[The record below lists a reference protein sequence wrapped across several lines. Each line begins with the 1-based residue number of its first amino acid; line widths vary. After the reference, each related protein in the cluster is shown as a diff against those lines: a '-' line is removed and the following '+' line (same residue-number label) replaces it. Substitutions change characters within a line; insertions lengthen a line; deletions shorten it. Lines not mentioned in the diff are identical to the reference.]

1 MSDSVIII
9 GGGVIG
15 LLSAWQ
21 LSEAGYTVQ
30 LLEKS
35 NCGQESSWAGGGI
48 ISPLFPWRYPDEVND
63 LARYSQQH
71 YQALCQTLME
81 NTGIDPEW
89 TASGLLMPN
98 LRLDNNLAVQTWLQ
112 RYQHRYHDLSDLS
125 EAMALQQLAP
135 AINDTFEQGLYL
147 PDIAQLRNP
156 RLVKALYAQLQQQSN
171 VQIHTQTTVQTILQ
185 RKAKVTGVVT
195 NRGNFKA
202 ETVMSCQG
210 AWGGTLDVFQ
220 PLAINIKP
228 VRGQMLLFK
237 AKPDTLQHMILLE
250 DGYLIPRR
258 DGRILCG
265 STLEFVGFDKQTTV
279 EAQQQLSDV
288 AYRILPALRDYPLE
302 HHWAGLR
309 PGSPNGLPY
318 IGEHP
323 DIQGL
328 YLNAGHYRNGIVTGL
343 AAVTLLVDH
352 FRQRPSFMSLDA
364 FALQRER
371 LSSEEYVD

>member
-48 ISPLFPWRYPDEVND
+48 ISPLFSWRYPDEVNE

-71 YQALCQTLME
+71 YQALCQTLMD

-98 LRLDNNLAVQTWLQ
+98 LSLDNNLPAQTWLQ
-112 RYQHRYHDLSDLS
+112 HYQYRYDDLSD
-125 EAMALQQLAP
+125 ATALQQLEP
-135 AINDTFEQGLYL
+135 AINAAFEQGLYL
-147 PDIAQLRNP
+147 PDMAQLRNP
-156 RLVKALYAQLQQQSN
+156 RLLKALYAQLQQQNN

-185 RKAKVTGVVT
+185 QKGKVTGVVA
-195 NRGNFKA
+195 NQGNFNA
-202 ETVMSCQG
+202 DTVISCQG
-210 AWGGTLDVFQ
+210 AWGGTFDAFQ

-237 AKPDTLQHMILLE
+237 AQPKTLKHMILLD

-258 DGRILCG
+258 DGRIVCG
-265 STLEFVGFDKQTTV
+265 STLEFVGFDKQTTA

-288 AYRILPALRDYPLE
+288 AYHILPALRDYPLE

-352 FRQRPSFMSLDA
+352 LLQRPSFMSLDA
-364 FALQRER
+364 FALQLER
-371 LSSEEYVD
+371 LSSEEYAD

>member
-48 ISPLFPWRYPDEVND
+48 ISPLFPWRYPDEVNE

-71 YQALCQTLME
+71 YQVLCQTLMD

-98 LRLDNNLAVQTWLQ
+98 LSLDNNLPAQTWLQ
-112 RYQHRYHDLSDLS
+112 HYQYRYNDLSD
-125 EAMALQQLAP
+125 ATALQQLEP
-135 AINDTFEQGLYL
+135 AINVAFEQGLYL
-147 PDIAQLRNP
+147 PDMAQLRNP
-156 RLVKALYAQLQQQSN
+156 RLLKALYAQLQQQSN
-171 VQIHTQTTVQTILQ
+171 VQIHTQTTVQTISQ
-185 RKAKVTGVVT
+185 QKGNVTGVVT
-195 NRGNFKA
+195 NQGNFNA
-202 ETVMSCQG
+202 DTVISCQG
-210 AWGGTLDVFQ
+210 AWGGTFDVFQ

-237 AKPDTLQHMILLE
+237 AQPKTLKHMILLD

-258 DGRILCG
+258 DGRIVCG
-265 STLEFVGFDKQTTV
+265 STLEFVGFDKQTTA

-288 AYRILPALRDYPLE
+288 AYHILPALRDYPLE

-352 FRQRPSFMSLDA
+352 LLQRPSFMSFDA

-371 LSSEEYVD
+371 LSSEEYAD